1 MKDTA
6 TAYSTI
12 PASCNPTAWKME
24 PRRRRRTALAAV
36 LILLSA
42 SSNAEAFPPKI
53 SGRKIC
59 GRTRASDSK
68 RRRAPGSAARRPD
81 LLSVRGG
88 ALPPSHSVLFS
99 ANSGRTTA
107 GAKTGAAVNVGGS
120 RQAYRRPVA
129 DVNGRRT
136 KFLRV
141 ASELARHVW
150 PEIPSRLPRPK
161 QSTTDPAQSDATEL
175 KLEEAA
181 RAFND
186 GERRLALS
194 IRLRV
199 VASVLLMLAGKV
211 ATICT
216 PFIFKMLV
224 DTVPGSAGA
233 SGGTATSAKLARLLH
248 NLPFSPPVL
257 LLVAYGLFRSL
268 SSLCREG
275 TNAVF
280 AGVAQSAIRRFG
292 RSTFDHV
299 S

>member
-1 MKDTA
+1 MKM
-6 TAYSTI
+6 
-12 PASCNPTAWKME
+12 K
-24 PRRRRRTALAAV
+24 PRRRRRQPSIGGGRLALV

-53 SGRKIC
+53 G
-59 GRTRASDSK
+59 GRTRGSVSK
-68 RRRAPGSAARRPD
+68 RRRTPGAAARRPGPP
-81 LLSVRGG
+81 LSVRGG
-88 ALPPSHSVLFS
+88 ALPPTHAVAFS
-99 ANSGRTTA
+99 ANAGRTTA
-107 GAKTGAAVNVGGS
+107 ASAVSIGDSVDT
-120 RQAYRRPVA
+120 RQATRRPVA
-129 DVNGRRT
+129 ENGRRT

-150 PEIPSRLPRPK
+150 PEIPSRLHRPK
-161 QSTTDPAQSDATEL
+161 QSTADPAQSDAARL
-175 KLEEAA
+175 KLEETA
-181 RAFND
+181 RAAND

-199 VASVLLMLAGKV
+199 IASVLLMLAGKV

-299 S
+299 SFFVRSIEWQEAKGD